1 MPDPRRDSPEHKA
14 YLLLLALITLAF
26 FWLLAPLFSACF
38 WAVILA
44 ILFNPMQRAFERRL
58 GPRSNGAA
66 LASLTACIVLA
77 VIPLLL
83 IAGAVTDQVVRIA
96 PVVRNASLDIP
107 SLQAQ
112 LHGVLPDWAD
122 EAIEHIGG
130 VEELQSRVGR
140 AAVAASEFFAQ
151 QAVSIGQDALR
162 VFVSLGV
169 MLYVLF
175 FLFRDGRET
184 GRTIRDSIPLSRDYT
199 DRLLARFT
207 AVIRATV
214 KGNVAIAL
222 VQGGIGGLAFWALGL
237 DAALLWGVVMAILSL
252 VPAVGSALLWVPAAG
267 YLMLTG
273 ATGKGIILIVVG
285 IGISF
290 IDNLLRPRLVGR
302 ETRLPDYVILVSTV
316 GGLSVFGPNGFVI
329 GPLIASLFIAGWGLY
344 REERTA
350 LASRSLPASPPVP
363 APADGPA

>member
-1 MPDPRRDSPEHKA
+1 MPERRPDSPEHKA
-14 YLLLLALITLAF
+14 YLLLLAVVTVAF
-26 FWLLAPLFSACF
+26 FWLLTPLFSACF

-44 ILFNPMQRAFERRL
+44 ILFNPMQRAFERRF

-83 IAGAVTDQVVRIA
+83 IAGAVTDQIVRLA
-96 PVVRNASLDIP
+96 PLVRNASLDIP

-122 EAIEHIGG
+122 EVVEHIGG
-130 VEELQSRVGR
+130 IEELQARVGR
-140 AAVAASEFFAQ
+140 IAVAASEFFAQ

-184 GRTIRDSIPLSRDYT
+184 GRAIRDSIPLSRDYT

-267 YLMLTG
+267 YLLLSGQT
-273 ATGKGIILIVVG
+273 AKGVTLIAVG

-302 ETRLPDYVILVSTV
+302 ETRLPDYVVLVSTV
-316 GGLSVFGPNGFVI
+316 GGLSIFGPNGFVI
-329 GPLIASLFIAGWGLY
+329 GPLIASLFIAGWSLY
-344 REERTA
+344 REERDAATRA
-350 LASRSLPASPPVP
+350 P
-363 APADGPA
+363 APVDGPA